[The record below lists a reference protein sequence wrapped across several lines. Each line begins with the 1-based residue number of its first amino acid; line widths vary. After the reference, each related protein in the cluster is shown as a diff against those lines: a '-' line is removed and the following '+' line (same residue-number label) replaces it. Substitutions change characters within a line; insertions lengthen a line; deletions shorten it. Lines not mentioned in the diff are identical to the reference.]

1 MSRLPNSKTLTFK
14 DKNNII
20 CIWIHIMQKDDML
33 YNEYKH
39 FLCLFINL
47 KQYTSK
53 EILSKETL
61 SKQKNNQ
68 SIKKPKNRKH

>member
-1 MSRLPNSKTLTFK
+1 
-14 DKNNII
+14 
-20 CIWIHIMQKDDML
+20 MQKDDML